1 METQREVSRSVFE
14 TIEEIKSKYRKSKK
28 VQYLNDTD
36 SMMKKTHRMEG
47 RELSEWNAN
56 HYGKCRRIFD
66 RIVRD
71 VCKRHGRNENHIRR
85 IAGWKRGKNIINLN
99 FKDNE

>member
-1 METQREVSRSVFE
+1 METQRDISRSVFE
-14 TIEEIKSKYRKSKK
+14 TIQEIKRKYRESKK

-47 RELSEWNAN
+47 RELAQWNVK
-56 HYGKCRRIFD
+56 HHGKCRRIFD

-71 VCKRHGRNENHIRR
+71 ECKRHGRNEDMIRQV
-85 IAGWKRGKNIINLN
+85 AGWKHGKNFINLN
-99 FKDNE
+99 HKNDE